1 MDRPKSFFACDSSAP
16 VRVEHEGGTAAWLP
30 GTLVV
35 TSVQDTGCLRLRSN
49 SLIRV
54 FFRASCCWPSEG
66 LFSQSFSIAPSIQ
79 ALRRL
84 PCLGAFSDV
93 WQVRHIEG
101 SPWLGSYSAVQ
112 CLRRLMGQPLYSSA
126 ADAAMWGDRDYGDG
140 SNPLRMTQQY
150 HLASMAAWISSTGIS
165 HQDLLPH
172 IPSICLSAVNSS
184 PRPAIAP

>member
-101 SPWLGSYSAVQ
+101 VPLAGVLLCSSVPQAFDGPASLFFSCRCCHVGRQ
-112 CLRRLMGQPLYSSA
+112 RL
-126 ADAAMWGDRDYGDG
+126 W
-140 SNPLRMTQQY
+140 
-150 HLASMAAWISSTGIS
+150 
-165 HQDLLPH
+165 
-172 IPSICLSAVNSS
+172 
-184 PRPAIAP
+184 